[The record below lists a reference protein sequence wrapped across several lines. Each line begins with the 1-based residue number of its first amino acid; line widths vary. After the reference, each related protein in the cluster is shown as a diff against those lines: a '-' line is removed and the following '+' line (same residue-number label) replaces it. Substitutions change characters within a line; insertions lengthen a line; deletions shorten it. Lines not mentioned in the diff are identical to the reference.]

1 MPKLAR
7 ELISCP
13 NCGEEN
19 PDKFRLCGYC
29 GAALVAAAPP
39 QELRKVVSILFCDL
53 KGSTNLGEALDPE
66 SLREVM
72 AQYFDVMSA
81 AITRHGGT
89 IEKYIGDAVMAVFG
103 LPRVH
108 EDDALRAVRAAQAMQ
123 DGLRS
128 LNAEL
133 DRRYGVTLANRIGV
147 NTGEV
152 VAGDATTQ
160 QRLVTGDAVNVAAR
174 LEQAAG
180 DTETLIGELTY
191 RLVRG
196 VVEVEAVEPL
206 TLKGKSEPVP
216 AYRLVSIGDAF
227 ANEPLAQRQA
237 LVGRT
242 AEVERLLAG
251 LEEAIATGTARNVL
265 VVGEAGVG
273 KTRLLDEAM
282 GAFGQ
287 ARVLRGRCLSYGEGI
302 TFWPLI
308 EALRSASLVEDGDS
322 NATAVSK
329 LGALVGAG
337 HSDVIDRLSALM
349 GLSELPF
356 PLTELFWAFR
366 RLLELLAAKGPVVL
380 LIEDLHWA
388 EPTFHDLLDSVA
400 EMEAAVFTVAAAR
413 PDVLERRPSLAEGTI
428 VKLER
433 LTHGETAE
441 MIETLLGAPLAE
453 EGLTQIVSASD
464 GNPLYAQQLVAVL
477 QEDGSLQFQDGCW
490 QLAAL
495 PTGWVPPTIYALLS
509 ARIDNLQREDRAVL
523 DPASV
528 IGHVFPAAA
537 VNHLSEEFVRGQV
550 DERMERLTAL
560 QYLQAATDHR
570 SEERLHQFHHIF
582 LRDSVYETLLKRQR
596 ATLHERFV
604 EWADTVNGDRAVE
617 FEEILGYHLE
627 QAHRF
632 LLELAPSDDHAE
644 ELGRDGSRRLASAGR
659 RAFVRGDMPAAAT
672 LLRRA
677 RLLLPED
684 DLGRLTLAPDLAEAL
699 MQVGEF
705 GEAAEIVDS
714 ARRQAEAIGDPG
726 RAGGA
731 LVVGELVRLFS
742 GDTDGWSETAHTTA
756 NAVIT
761 TARELGDHVTLARAF
776 RLLAWIDGKACR
788 YGSAAAALGKAI
800 EHAREGN
807 DIRQERRAST
817 AYALTSA
824 YGPTP
829 VEEALER
836 CAEVADRVA
845 GDRQAE
851 AAVLC
856 VAAHLEAMRGQF
868 DLARQLCGE
877 SRRLFE
883 ELGLR
888 VEAASMVLES
898 ARVELLAGNPAD
910 AERELRRGFRVLDEL
925 RERYVLSTLAGLLA
939 RALWLQGRPD
949 EAEDHTVLAEELA
962 DPDDVDAQVNWR
974 SVQALVLASRGE
986 GDAAEKLARGAVEML
1001 EPTDA
1006 TILQIQALLDL
1017 ADVLDRLDRPGAEQ
1031 ARSRAHALA
1040 LAKQSDVLVERV
1052 KHPRL
1057 GIEDSPSV
1065 IVRSRSR

>member
-1 MPKLAR
+1 
-7 ELISCP
+7 LITCP

-19 PDKFRLCGYC
+19 PDKFRLCGFC
-29 GAALVAAAPP
+29 GTALVAAAPA

-72 AQYFDVMSA
+72 ARYFDVMSA

-133 DRRYGVTLANRIGV
+133 ERSYGVTLANRIGV

-152 VAGDATTQ
+152 VAGDAATQ

-196 VVEVEAVEPL
+196 VVEVEPVEPL

-216 AYRLVSIGDAF
+216 AYRLVSIRDAF
-227 ANEPLAQRQA
+227 ANEPLAQRQM
-237 LVGRT
+237 LVGRID
-242 AEVERLLAG
+242 ELERLVAA
-251 LEEAIATGTARNVL
+251 LEEAVATGTARRVL
-265 VVGEAGVG
+265 VIGEAGVG
-273 KTRLLDEAM
+273 KTRLLDETM
-282 GAFGQ
+282 GAL
-287 ARVLRGRCLSYGEGI
+287 APATVIRGRCLSYGEGI

-322 NATAVSK
+322 NAIAVAK

-337 HSDVIDRLSALM
+337 HTDVIDRLSALM
-349 GLSELPF
+349 GLSEQPF
-356 PLTELFWAFR
+356 PLTELFWGFR

-388 EPTFHDLLDSVA
+388 EPTLHDLLDSVA
-400 EMEAAVFTVAAAR
+400 GLHAPVLTIAAAR
-413 PDVLERRPSLAEGTI
+413 PDVLERRPSLAEVAI
-428 VKLER
+428 VQLER
-433 LTHGETAE
+433 LTHDQTAE
-441 MIETLLGAPLAE
+441 LVETLLGGPLAE
-453 EGLTQIVSASD
+453 ESLSQIVSAAD

-477 QEDGSLQFQDGCW
+477 QEDGSLQLDDGRW
-490 QLAAL
+490 ELASL

-523 DPASV
+523 EPASV
-528 IGHVFPAAA
+528 IGHVFPLAA
-537 VNHLSEEFVRGQV
+537 VEQLSEDFVRGQV
-550 DERMERLTAL
+550 DERIERLTAL
-560 QYLQAATDHR
+560 RYVQAATDR
-570 SEERLHQFHHIF
+570 RGEERFHQFHHIF

-604 EWADTVNGDRAVE
+604 EWADSVNGDRAVE

-627 QAHRF
+627 QAYRF
-632 LLELAPSDDHAE
+632 LLELAPSDDHVEA
-644 ELGRDGSRRLASAGR
+644 LGRDGSARLASAGR

-677 RLLLPED
+677 RLLLPETD
-684 DLGRLTLAPDLAEAL
+684 AGRLSLAPDLAEAL

-705 GEAAEIVDS
+705 GEATEIVDS

-726 RAGGA
+726 SAGGA
-731 LVVGELVRLFS
+731 RVVGELVRLFS
-742 GDTDGWSETAHTTA
+742 GETEGWSDQAHATA
-756 NAVIT
+756 NDVIA
-761 TARELGDHVTLARAF
+761 TARARGDNVTLARAF

-788 YGSAAAALGKAI
+788 YGGAAASLGQAI
-800 EHAREGN
+800 EHARAGN

-836 CAEVADRVA
+836 CGEVADRVA

-868 DLARQLCGE
+868 DLARQLCSE

-898 ARVELLAGNPAD
+898 ARVELLAGNPAA
-910 AERELRRGFRVLDEL
+910 AELELRRGFRVLDEL

-939 RALWLQGRPD
+939 RALWLQGLTD
-949 EAEDHTVLAEELA
+949 QAEDHTVLAEELA

-974 SVQALVLASRGE
+974 CVQAQILAARGE
-986 GDAAEKLARGAVEML
+986 GDAAEKLVRSAVELL
-1001 EPTDA
+1001 ESTDA
-1006 TILQIQALLDL
+1006 TILQIEAHLDL
-1017 ADVLDRLDRPGAEQ
+1017 AEILDRLDRPGAEE
-1031 ARSRAHALA
+1031 ARSHAHALA
-1040 LAKQSDVLVERV
+1040 LAKQSDVLIAQVLVRV
-1052 KHPRL
+1052 
-1057 GIEDSPSV
+1057 
-1065 IVRSRSR
+1065 

>member
-1 MPKLAR
+1 M
-7 ELISCP
+7 ITCP

-19 PDKFRLCGYC
+19 PAKFRLCGYC
-29 GAALVAAAPP
+29 GTALVAAAPP
-39 QELRKVVSILFCDL
+39 QELRKLVSILFCDL

-72 AQYFDVMSA
+72 ARYFDVMSA

-128 LNAEL
+128 LNAGLEQ
-133 DRRYGVTLANRIGV
+133 RYGVTLANRIGV

-152 VAGDATTQ
+152 VAGDAATQ

-227 ANEPLAQRQA
+227 ANEPLAQRQV
-237 LVGRT
+237 LVGRSGEI
-242 AEVERLLAG
+242 AQVLSVLD
-251 LEEAIATGTARNVL
+251 EAVTSGTGRSVL
-265 VVGEAGVG
+265 VLGEAGVG
-273 KTRLLDEAM
+273 KTRLLDELVGSF
-282 GAFGQ
+282 GA

-308 EALRSASLVEDGDS
+308 EALRAASLAEDGDS
-322 NATAVSK
+322 NATAVAK
-329 LGALVGAG
+329 LRTFVGAG
-337 HSDVIDRLSALM
+337 HTDVVDRLSALM
-349 GLSELPF
+349 GLSDLPI
-356 PLTELFWAFR
+356 PLTELFWGFR
-366 RLLELLAAKGPVVL
+366 RMLELLADRSPVVL
-380 LIEDLHWA
+380 VIEDLHWA
-388 EPTFHDLLDSVA
+388 EPTLHDLLETIPNMDAPVLA
-400 EMEAAVFTVAAAR
+400 VAAAR
-413 PDVLERRPSLAEGTI
+413 PDVLERRPSLTGSRI
-428 VKLER
+428 VNLER
-433 LTHGETAE
+433 LTHAETAE
-441 MIETLLGAPLAE
+441 MVQTLLGSPLAE
-453 EGLTQIVSASD
+453 EGLAQIVAAAD

-477 QEDGSLQFQDGCW
+477 QEDGSLQLDAGRW
-490 QLAAL
+490 RLAGL
-495 PTGWVPPTIYALLS
+495 PAGWVPPTIYALLS
-509 ARIDNLQREDRAVL
+509 ARIDNLEREDRAVL

-528 IGHVFPAAA
+528 IGHVFPLAA
-537 VNHLSEEFVRGQV
+537 VAELSEDFVHGQV
-550 DERMERLTAL
+550 EQRVERLTGL
-560 QYLQAATDHR
+560 QYLQPSTDR
-570 SEERLHQFHHIF
+570 STEEKFHQFHHIF
-582 LRDSVYETLLKRQR
+582 IRDSVYETLLKRQR

-604 EWADTVNGDRAVE
+604 EWADAVNGDRAIE

-644 ELGRDGSRRLASAGR
+644 ALGRDGSRRLSSAGR

-677 RLLLPED
+677 RFLLPD
-684 DLGRLTLAPDLAEAL
+684 ADLGRLTVAPDLAEAL

-705 GEAAEIVDS
+705 GEAAEVVES
-714 ARRQAEAIGDPG
+714 AQRQAEAIGEPG

-731 LVVGELVRLFS
+731 RVVGELVRLFS
-742 GDTDGWSETAHTTA
+742 GETEGWSETARTTA
-756 NAVIT
+756 NDVIA
-761 TARELGDHVTLARAF
+761 TAGEVDDHVTLARAF
-776 RLLAWIDGKACR
+776 RLLAWVDGTACR
-788 YGSAAAALGKAI
+788 YESAAAALGKAI
-800 EHAREGN
+800 EHARLGN

-829 VEEALER
+829 VGEALER
-836 CAEVADRVA
+836 CARVAERVA

-856 VAAHLEAMRGQF
+856 VAAHLEAMRGEF
-868 DLARQLCGE
+868 DLARELCAA

-888 VEAASMVLES
+888 VEAASVVLES
-898 ARVELLAGNPAD
+898 ARVELLAGNAAD
-910 AERELRRGFRVLDEL
+910 AERELTRGFRVLEEL

-939 RALWLQGRPD
+939 RALWLQGRAD
-949 EAEDHTVLAEELA
+949 EAEDHTTLAEELA

-974 SVQALVLASRGE
+974 SVQAQILAARGE
-986 GDAAEKLARGAVEML
+986 GDAAEELARGAVELL

-1006 TILQIQALLDL
+1006 TILQIQALVDL
-1017 ADVLDRLDRPGAEQ
+1017 ADTLDCLGRPGADE
-1031 ARSRAHALA
+1031 ARRRAHDLA
-1040 LAKQSDVLVERV
+1040 VAKQSDVLVQR
-1052 KHPRL
+1052 
-1057 GIEDSPSV
+1057 V
-1065 IVRSRSR
+1065 IVRV